1 MALAVFFATL
11 FLFLLL
17 GVPIAFTMVLCAVTL
32 MVYMDIFNAQI
43 IAQNMIFGANNF
55 PLMAIPFF
63 MLAGEIMGYG
73 GLSKRIVAFANL
85 IFGRF
90 KGGLGYVVVFA
101 SILFAG
107 LSGSA
112 VADTAALGSIL
123 VPLMA
128 AEGYRRSTAT
138 GLVCSAGIIAPIIPP
153 SIPMILF
160 GVTSGVSIT
169 RLFMAGVVPGLI
181 MGIVLMFVWFLVTR
195 RGEFP
200 VGKVYDRKQSIN
212 IIKESIWALIMPFI
226 IIGGI
231 RFGIFTPTE
240 AGAIAVAYALFV
252 SLFIYKD
259 INIWNL
265 KEIFVSAAKTTA
277 VVMFVASG
285 AIAVAWL
292 LTVAQI
298 PMQLASMFSGILD
311 RPLLLL
317 LMINVLLMA
326 VGMVMDATPAILIF
340 TPVLLPI
347 VVQAGIDPVFFGVIM
362 VLNLCIGLIT
372 PPVGTVLYVGCG
384 VGRVTLEDLVKA
396 MWPFLL
402 AQIFVLVLLI
412 LFPNLVLVPM
422 EWLMK

>member
-1 MALAVFFATL
+1 MVLAVFFATL

>member
-1 MALAVFFATL
+1 MALAVFFSTL
-11 FLFLLL
+11 FALLLL
-17 GVPIAFTMVLCAVTL
+17 GVPIAFTMVLCAIAL
-32 MVYMDIFNAQI
+32 MLFLGNFNAQI

-73 GLSKRIVAFANL
+73 GLSKRIVSFANL

-101 SILFAG
+101 SIIFAG

-169 RLFMAGVVPGLI
+169 RLFMAGIVPGLI
-181 MGIVLMFVWFLVTR
+181 MGVTLMVVWFLVTR
-195 RGEFP
+195 RGDYP
-200 VGKVYDRKQSIN
+200 SGKTYTAAEAKV
-212 IIKESIWALIMPFI
+212 IIKDSVWALMMPFI

-231 RFGIFTPTE
+231 RFGVFTPTE
-240 AGAIAVAYALFV
+240 AGAIAVAYALLV
-252 SLFIYKD
+252 SMFIYKD
-259 INIWNL
+259 IKVSNL

-277 VVMFVASG
+277 IVMFVAAG

-298 PMQLASMFSGILD
+298 PRSLASMFAGLIES
-311 RPLLLL
+311 PLLLL
-317 LMINVLLMA
+317 LMINALLMA

-340 TPVLLPI
+340 TPVLMPM
-347 VVQAGIDPVFFGVIM
+347 VVQAGIDTVFFGLIM

-384 VGRVTLEDLVKA
+384 VGKVTLEDLVKA

-402 AQIFVLVLLI
+402 AQIFVLLLLI
-412 LFPNLVLVPM
+412 LFPGIVLTPLQ
-422 EWLMK
+422 WIMK

>member
-1 MALAVFFATL
+1 MALAVFFISL
-11 FLFLLL
+11 FIFLLL
-17 GVPIAFTMVLCAVTL
+17 GIPIAFTMVLCAVTL
-32 MVYMDIFNAQI
+32 MLFLDNFNAQI

-63 MLAGEIMGYG
+63 MLAGEIMGHG

-101 SILFAG
+101 SIIFAG

-160 GVTSGVSIT
+160 GVTGGVSIT
-169 RLFMAGVVPGLI
+169 RLFMAGIVPGII
-181 MGIVLMFVWFLVTR
+181 MGVVLMFVWFLVTR
-195 RGEFP
+195 KGQYP
-200 VGKVYDRKQSIN
+200 AGKVYTFQESIVV
-212 IIKESIWALIMPFI
+212 IKESIWALMMPFI

-240 AGAIAVAYALFV
+240 AGAIAVAYALFI

-298 PMQLASMFSGILD
+298 PIQLASMFSGILD

-317 LMINVLLMA
+317 FMINILLMA

-340 TPVLLPI
+340 TPVLLPLI
-347 VVQAGIDPVFFGVIM
+347 IQAGIDPVFFGVIM

-384 VGRVTLEDLVKA
+384 VGKVTIEDLVKA

-412 LFPNLVLVPM
+412 LFPKLVLVPM